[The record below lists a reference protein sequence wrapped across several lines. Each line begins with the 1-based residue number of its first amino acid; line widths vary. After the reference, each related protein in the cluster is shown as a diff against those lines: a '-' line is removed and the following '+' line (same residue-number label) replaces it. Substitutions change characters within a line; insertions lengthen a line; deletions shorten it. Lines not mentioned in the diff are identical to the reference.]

1 LTVRRITLWIVSTIA
16 ALVLLFNYRTSS
28 MGVSAATSAAA
39 GDNRPGI
46 VSSPPAAGP
55 PATGSVDPG
64 GAATATPGPSAAPP
78 QGGGALLVNG
88 TVARTRY
95 GPVQVQVHISNG
107 KITDVVP
114 LQLTSGDS
122 RDDEINAYAVPQL
135 HDEALSA
142 QSANIDVVSGATYTS
157 EGYRQSLQAALDAA
171 HSR

>member
-78 QGGGALLVNG
+78 QGGALLVNG

>member
-1 LTVRRITLWIVSTIA
+1 LTVRRITLWIVSTVA
-16 ALVLLFNYRTSS
+16 ALVLLFSYRTSTTGAS
-28 MGVSAATSAAA
+28 PATSAAA

-55 PATGSVDPG
+55 PATGSGDPG
-64 GAATATPGPSAAPP
+64 GAATAAPGASAAPQ
-78 QGGGALLVNG
+78 QGSGSLVVNG
-88 TVARTRY
+88 TVIRTRY
-95 GPVQVQVHISNG
+95 GPMQVQVHISNG

-122 RDDEINAYAVPQL
+122 RDEEINSYAVPRL
-135 HDEALSA
+135 RGEALAA